1 MSIEIDGMPLIKH
14 VRDDDTGKTREIRS
28 VYNIS
33 VSKKRRIIE
42 HKIPGLEGGVLQD
55 LGREPIRISFD
66 GVLYG
71 EKAKEV
77 LEQLIS
83 KFKAG
88 KPLSFYSTV
97 SDIAEVPQV
106 LIEDLNV
113 EDMSS
118 VTSIFKYSIVLREY
132 LPPQE
137 EGGKPSSQDEEAEE
151 EVEQKADEAKG
162 SINYIVGKILDADG
176 NPMNDVT
183 VKITWDGGEYV
194 VKTDENGV
202 YRKDNLKPGKYKV
215 TVEAPGYEG
224 IEKEVE
230 IK

>member
-14 VRDDDTGKTREIRS
+14 ERDDDTGKTKGIRS
-28 VYNIS
+28 VYNLS
-33 VSKKRRIIE
+33 VSKKRRIVE
-42 HKIPGLEGGVLQD
+42 HKIPGLEGGILQD

-88 KPLSFYSTV
+88 KPLPFYSTI
-97 SDIAEVPQV
+97 SDIAEVPKV
-106 LIEDLNV
+106 LIEDLRV
-113 EDMSS
+113 EDVSS
-118 VTSIFKYSIVLREY
+118 VTNVFKYSIVLREY
-132 LPPQE
+132 IPPE
-137 EGGKPSSQDEEAEE
+137 EEEEKPSSQDEEAKE
-151 EVEQKADEAKG
+151 EVKEKADEAKN
-162 SINYIVGKILDADG
+162 SINYITGKVLDADG
-176 NPMNDVT
+176 NPLEGVN
-183 VKITWDGGEYV
+183 VKITWDGGEYI

-215 TVEAPGYEG
+215 TVDAPGYEG
-224 IEKEVE
+224 VEKEVE

>member
-14 VRDDDTGKTREIRS
+14 ERDDETGKTKEIRS

-33 VSKKRRIIE
+33 VSKRRRIVE
-42 HKIPGLEGGVLQD
+42 HKIPGLEGGILQD

-88 KPLSFYSTV
+88 KPLPFYSTI
-97 SDIAEVPQV
+97 SDIAEVSQV
-106 LIEDLNV
+106 LIEDLRV
-113 EDMSS
+113 EDVSS
-118 VTSIFKYSIVLREY
+118 VTNVFKYSIVLREY
-132 LPPQE
+132 LLPEEEEEKPP
-137 EGGKPSSQDEEAEE
+137 SQDEEAKK
-151 EVEQKADEAKG
+151 EVEDKADEAKN
-162 SINYIVGKILDADG
+162 SINYVIGRVLDADG
-176 NPMNDVT
+176 NPLEGVT
-183 VKITWDGGEYV
+183 VKITWDGGEYI
-194 VKTDENGV
+194 VKTDKNGV
-202 YRKDNLKPGKYKV
+202 YRKDNLKPGRYKI
-215 TVEAPGYEG
+215 TVEEPGYEG
-224 IEKEVE
+224 EEREVE